1 MKYTLRSLAIA
12 IPTLL
17 LSLST
22 LTSCGVAKDSNRETL
37 YPKLY
42 EEKPTSIVVMPPI
55 NETNQVE
62 AKDNFFATLM
72 VPLAERGYYVYSP
85 FLAKEL
91 LEQESAANAEVFL
104 EGDLRP
110 FGRVFGADAVL
121 FTIIHRWEKQA
132 LTSSI
137 NIDAEYILRSVR
149 TGENIFARRIEGTLD
164 TSVAAGAGGGI
175 FGVLVSLA
183 ADALSTALT
192 DKGIVA
198 QLANEEAVSDMPV
211 GKYHNSYDKD
221 RKTPASPAHVR
232 GVVLRRK

>member
-1 MKYTLRSLAIA
+1 MKHTLRSLAIA

-72 VPLAERGYYVYSP
+72 VPLAERG
-85 FLAKEL
+85 
-91 LEQESAANAEVFL
+91 
-104 EGDLRP
+104 
-110 FGRVFGADAVL
+110 RVFGADAVL

-175 FGVLVSLA
+175 FGALVSLA